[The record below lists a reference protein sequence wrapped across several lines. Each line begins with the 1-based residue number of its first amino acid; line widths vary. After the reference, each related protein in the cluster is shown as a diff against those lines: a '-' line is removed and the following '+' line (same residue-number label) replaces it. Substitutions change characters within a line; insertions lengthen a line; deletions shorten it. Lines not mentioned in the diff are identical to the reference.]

1 MRPKLNNDRAIRI
14 ITAARVEFAAR
25 GYDGAR
31 IERIAREAR
40 TNKQLVFYYYHSKRG
55 LFQAVLAQS
64 ARELEAALTTLAAPQ
79 GGPPLERLR
88 RALLGQFDYLTRNP
102 IHAALLAQAGR
113 SEARPLTPALKR
125 LVVLIAEGQGRGQ
138 VRDDVDPHVAA
149 AQALVLMLAYLA
161 LEPLVAA
168 SAPALGA
175 DEPALA
181 ARWRDATVALLV
193 QGLAAH

>member
-1 MRPKLNNDRAIRI
+1 
-14 ITAARVEFAAR
+14 
-25 GYDGAR
+25 
-31 IERIAREAR
+31 
-40 TNKQLVFYYYHSKRG
+40 
-55 LFQAVLAQS
+55 
-64 ARELEAALTTLAAPQ
+64 
-79 GGPPLERLR
+79 
-88 RALLGQFDYLTRNP
+88 
-102 IHAALLAQAGR
+102 
-113 SEARPLTPALKR
+113 
-125 LVVLIAEGQGRGQ
+125 VLIAEGQGRGQ